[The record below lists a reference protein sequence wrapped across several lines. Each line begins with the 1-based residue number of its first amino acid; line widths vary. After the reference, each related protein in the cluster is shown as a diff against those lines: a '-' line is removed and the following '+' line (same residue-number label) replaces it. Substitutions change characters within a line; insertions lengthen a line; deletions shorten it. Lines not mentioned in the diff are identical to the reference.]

1 MKKLILIMTALTLSL
16 SMALAQEAGPKGKP
30 GGPGGPGQH
39 DGKGRGMR
47 GMEKMLEQ
55 LNLTD
60 KQKAQIKEILEANR
74 PKLEKGKELTPEQRR
89 EKMMAH
95 REELHKKIRA
105 VLNAEQKVKFD
116 KMLKEMKERMEK
128 RGDRPGKPGKP
139 GGKKGGA
146 AGSGNP

>member
-1 MKKLILIMTALTLSL
+1 MKKLIFIMTAVTLSL

-30 GGPGGPGQH
+30 GGPGGPGKH
-39 DGKGRGMR
+39 DGKGPGARMR

-60 KQKAQIKEILEANR
+60 KQKAQVKEILKAERGNW
-74 PKLEKGKELTPEQRR
+74 EKGKDLTPEQRR
-89 EKMMAH
+89 EKMMEQ

-105 VLNAEQKVKFD
+105 ILTAEQKVKFD
-116 KMLKEMKERMEK
+116 KILKEMKERMDK
-128 RGDRPGKPGKP
+128 RGERPGKP

-146 AGSGNP
+146 AGSGKP